1 MKTIMMVLSLGLLV
15 SAAVAGGALAAD
27 TAVTGHLRDGLCFVT
42 MGAHGPSHQKCAM
55 GCAKAGI
62 PVLLVEDKTEK
73 YYVLLPP
80 KDGQGLP
87 GSVTDKMENQV
98 TVTGQKYTKGG
109 MTFLTVESVK

>member
-1 MKTIMMVLSLGLLV
+1 MMVLSLGLLV

-42 MGAHGPSHQKCAM
+42 MGAHGPSHKKCAM

-73 YYVLLPP
+73 FYVLLPP
-80 KDGQGLP
+80 KDGAGVAQFRHRQDGGRGDGDRTEVHQGRNDVP
-87 GSVTDKMENQV
+87 NR
-98 TVTGQKYTKGG
+98 
-109 MTFLTVESVK
+109 